1 MTQWIAGITRGHN
14 GATVLLKDGEV
25 VFYLEEERLSRKKYD
40 GGPFAGMLK
49 IKEYTD
55 KIDYLVVA
63 HTQPLE
69 ASGRIDF
76 TGDDMY
82 TGFARKIG
90 LIDQNPKYKLNQP
103 KIHPQ
108 VIDMGLLHH
117 EMHAACAF
125 YNSGFEEAA
134 CVIVDGAGT
143 FVPLGDDSIGW
154 ELETI
159 FHASYPNDF
168 VTKYKHIG
176 LRGPQT
182 TFEKIQVPHAFR
194 GKPDDL
200 HDVIFSDRP
209 GITKCYEAMTNYCGF
224 PFIEAGKAMGLAP
237 YGKEN
242 PNIPFIFHGEEG
254 RHLSNRNLFVPNYPN
269 GAHIDAMGFPYLN
282 TDNLEV
288 RKDLAYAVQKATQEQ
303 VLRLIK
309 KAIEVTGSKNVVLAG
324 GFGLNCVANY
334 YYLSQL
340 PEGVKIYNEP
350 ISHDG
355 GTSIGA
361 AKYVHHE
368 ITKDRTIRKQNSI
381 YYGPNYFETTGY
393 NINLDESDGESMR
406 DITKDEIIDLI
417 REKNIVALY
426 QGGSEAGPRAL
437 GNRTLMFDPTVENG
451 KDLVNE
457 VKHRE
462 WFRPFAG
469 TVLAEHVHEY
479 FDLRGME
486 DTPFM
491 MYAVNCQP
499 GVEKIIPSIIH
510 VDGTC
515 RIQTVTKEQNKH
527 YYELIEKFHEKTGV
541 PILFNTS
548 FNLGGDPLVETIDD
562 AIDTLRRSDIEYLY
576 LPEIDQLVH
585 IPKNSTEE
593 EDPILGE

>member
-1 MTQWIAGITRGHN
+1 MAQWIAGITRGHN

-40 GGPFAGMLK
+40 GGPLAGLLK
-49 IKEYTD
+49 VKEYTD

-63 HTQPLE
+63 HTQPLDS
-69 ASGRIDF
+69 AGKIDF
-76 TGDDMY
+76 TGDDMF
-82 TGFARKIG
+82 TGFARKLG
-90 LIDQNPKYKLNQP
+90 LIDQKCNSRE
-103 KIHPQ
+103 HPQ
-108 VIDMGLLHH
+108 VVDLGLIHH
-117 EMHAACAF
+117 ELHAACAF

-143 FVPLGDDSIGW
+143 FVPLGDNNIGW

-168 VTKYKHIG
+168 KTKYKHIG
-176 LRGPQT
+176 VRGPQT
-182 TFEKIQVPHAFR
+182 TFEKIQVPHSFR
-194 GKPDDL
+194 GKEGDL
-200 HDVIFSDRP
+200 HDVVFSDRP

-224 PFIEAGKAMGLAP
+224 SFIEAGKAMGLAP
-237 YGKEN
+237 YGKPN
-242 PNIPFIFHGEEG
+242 PNIPFVFHGEEG
-254 RHLSNRNLFVPNYPN
+254 KFLSNRNLFVPNYPN
-269 GAHIDAMGFPYLN
+269 GAHIDRVGFPYLN

-288 RKDLAYAVQKATQEQ
+288 KKDLAYAVQKATEEQ

-309 KAIEVTGSKNVVLAG
+309 KAVEVTGSKNVVVAG
-324 GFGLNCVANY
+324 GYGLNCCANY
-334 YYLSQL
+334 HYLSGL

-355 GTSIGA
+355 GTCIGA
-361 AKYVHHE
+361 AKFVHHQ
-368 ITKDRTIRKQNSI
+368 INNDKTIRKQTSI

-393 NINLDESDGESMR
+393 DINLDETNGETIR
-406 DITKDEIIDLI
+406 EVTKDEIIDLI
-417 REKNIVALY
+417 REKNLVALY

-437 GNRTLMFDPTVENG
+437 GNRTLMFDPTVPNG

-457 VKHRE
+457 IKHRE

-469 TVLAEHVHEY
+469 TILAEHVHEY

-499 GVEKIIPSIIH
+499 GIEEVIPSIIH

-527 YYELIEKFHEKTGV
+527 YYELIEKFREKTGV

-562 AIDTLRRSDIEYLY
+562 AIDTLRKSDIQYLY
-576 LPEIDQLVH
+576 LPEIDQLIH
-585 IPKNSTEE
+585 IPGNSEKE
-593 EDPILGE
+593 VDPILGE